1 MRHITTHT
9 TPATGLRSIADT
21 SWHVRGACYGMDPEE
36 ADELFFPRPRDLCA
50 IAEAR
55 ALCAQCPVRRDC
67 LNHALENKIKEGTW
81 GGLTKAER
89 RPWHD
94 GLPQRMDYDRVIA
107 FFNGRDVHLTTRERQ
122 AVVDHAYVRDW
133 RPSRLA
139 VALQISPQ
147 HARDLLRQVANK
159 VFDRDRYQGIP
170 RKKRKRAPAPPKTDK
185 PPADGT
191 SVTGRPK
198 SWPDG
203 TSDPGRPVSRPVP
216 ASTANASLGK
226 AA

>member
-9 TPATGLRSIADT
+9 TPATGLRSVGDT
-21 SWHVRGACYGMDPEE
+21 NWHVRGACYGMDPEE

-55 ALCAQCPVRRDC
+55 ALCARCPVRRDC
-67 LNHALENKIKEGTW
+67 LNHALENGIKEGTW

-94 GLPQRMDYDRVIA
+94 GLPQRMDYSRVIA
-107 FFNGRDVHLTTRERQ
+107 FFNGRDVHLTARERE
-122 AVVDHAYVRDW
+122 AVVDHAYVRGW
-133 RPSRLA
+133 RPARLA

-170 RKKRKRAPAPPKTDK
+170 RKKRKKAPAQPKTDN
-185 PPADGT
+185 PA
-191 SVTGRPK
+191 
-198 SWPDG
+198 PDG
-203 TSDPGRPVSRPVP
+203 KSAASRPVARP
-216 ASTANASLGK
+216 VRTNTANAPLGK

>member
-9 TPATGLRSIADT
+9 APATALRSIGDT
-21 SWHVRGACYGMDPEE
+21 SWHPRGACYGLDPEE
-36 ADELFFPRPRDLCA
+36 AEELFFPRPRDLCA

-55 ALCAQCPVRRDC
+55 SLCGRCPVRRDC
-67 LNHALENKIKEGTW
+67 LNHALENGIKEGTW

-94 GLPQRMDYDRVIA
+94 GLPQRLDYDRVIA

-122 AVVDHAYVRDW
+122 AVIDHAYVRGW
-133 RPSRLA
+133 RPARLA

-170 RKKRKRAPAPPKTDK
+170 RKKRKKAPAQPTTDK
-185 PPADGT
+185 PPSG
-191 SVTGRPK
+191 GK
-198 SWPDG
+198 SAA
-203 TSDPGRPVSRPVP
+203 GRPVARPVRTN
-216 ASTANASLGK
+216 TANAPLGK

>member
-21 SWHVRGACYGMDPEE
+21 SWHPRGACYGMDPEE

-55 ALCAQCPVRRDC
+55 SLCSRCPVRRDC
-67 LNHALENKIKEGTW
+67 LNHALENGIKEGTW

-94 GLPQRMDYDRVIA
+94 GLPQRMDYSRVIA
-107 FFNGRDVHLTTRERQ
+107 FFNGRDVHLTNRERQ
-122 AVVDHAYVRDW
+122 AVIDHAYVRGW
-133 RPSRLA
+133 RPARLA

-170 RKKRKRAPAPPKTDK
+170 RKKRKKAPAQPKTDK
-185 PPADGT
+185 PPGSGKSAAGQL
-191 SVTGRPK
+191 VARPLQTK
-198 SWPDG
+198 A
-203 TSDPGRPVSRPVP
+203 SDTP
-216 ASTANASLGK
+216 LGK